1 VAEWLRSGLQSRLH
15 RFDSGRRLL
24 PTRLGVALAFLLAG
38 CVVSACGSTAAP
50 ERSTTTAAPAPV
62 SHKPRRHTPRQLRL
76 GTTQRVR
83 AAGATLSVTV
93 SRVINPLAGSG
104 AALAP
109 RTRAVGVVVR
119 IQNHGPG
126 VYDSSAT
133 GDVSVVPASGSAMPV
148 FARRGVCQTPLRD
161 FDNYITAGEV
171 RHGCVPFSVEAGAKL
186 LAVRFSPHGH
196 AAGRATWAVGR

>member
-1 VAEWLRSGLQSRLH
+1 
-15 RFDSGRRLL
+15 L
-24 PTRLGVALAFLLAG
+24 PNRLGVALAFLLAS

-50 ERSTTTAAPAPV
+50 ERTASTAATAPV
-62 SHKPRRHTPRQLRL
+62 VHKSRRHTPHQLRV
-76 GTTQRVR
+76 GTAQRVR
-83 AAGATLSVTV
+83 AAGTTLSVTV
-93 SRVINPLAGSG
+93 SRVINPLADSG
-104 AALAP
+104 AALQP
-109 RTRAVGVVVR
+109 GTRAVGVVVR

-148 FARRGVCQTPLRD
+148 FARRGVCLTPLRD

-171 RHGCVPFSVEAGAKL
+171 RHGCVAFSVEAGARV

-196 AAGRATWAVGR
+196 AAGRATWSAAR